1 MKTTTNTAAH
11 VEALKSIN
19 ILKGDSIKDFACLL
33 LDNGMQVFT
42 IIYSSGSPTYIY
54 FSDGV
59 NIGYAQEGRWGGVRI
74 STVHIP
80 TSGIGTGFGLQ
91 GDFESIAA
99 PTVQD
104 AKKAFVIAPNWA
116 KKSDRHKV
124 KKFKDVN
131 HYLSQSINKIGKTV
145 FLTK

>member
-1 MKTTTNTAAH
+1 MNTTNLTPSQ

-19 ILKGDSIKDFACLL
+19 ILKGDSIKDFASLL
-33 LDNGMQVFT
+33 LDSGMQVFT
-42 IIYSSGSPTYIY
+42 IIYSSGAPTYIY

-80 TSGIGTGFGLQ
+80 TIGIGSGFGLQ
-91 GDFESIAA
+91 GEFESIVT
-99 PTVQD
+99 PTLED

-116 KKSDRHKV
+116 KASDRSKV